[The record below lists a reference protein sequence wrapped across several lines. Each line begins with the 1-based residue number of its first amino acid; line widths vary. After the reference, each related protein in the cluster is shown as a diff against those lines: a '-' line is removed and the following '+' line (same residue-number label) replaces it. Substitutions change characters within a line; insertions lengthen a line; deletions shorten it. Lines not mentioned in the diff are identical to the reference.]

1 MSLNNYHFYSSKNYL
16 YINPVKGLQ
25 GYGLGY
31 GFSFNG
37 QEKDDETQTQ
47 DYGMRIYD
55 YRLGRFLSVDPL
67 TKEFSMLTPY
77 QFASNTPIQAID
89 LDGLEAVSVSM
100 AARAAVPICGGF
112 GITGSAQVG
121 LILDHQ
127 FNLVMFCIVSTG
139 VSLGTGVSA
148 GITIT
153 GYPTVDSYN
162 DLMGFGASAGFISP
176 INKIGLEGNA
186 SFSDKTHF
194 GASVSPSVA
203 GVSFGEAAYVDL
215 GVTNLMEN
223 FGKISAGNL
232 KSKIEEIAKATGL
245 DQSEVKLILKNM
257 VGELSKLN
265 NQASTETSKKTETS
279 KQPDKKTD
287 TNKSKDQTSNQKKSK
302 ADKKEKKVNKT
313 EKTS

>member
-1 MSLNNYHFYSSKNYL
+1 MPLNNYLFYNPKNYL
-16 YINPVKGLQ
+16 YNKPTKGLQ
-25 GYGLGY
+25 VYEQGYR
-31 GFSFNG
+31 FTFNG
-37 QEKDDETQTQ
+37 KENDNETQNQ

-100 AARAAVPICGGF
+100 AVRAAVPICGGL
-112 GITGSAQVG
+112 GVSGSAEVG

-127 FNLVMFCIVSTG
+127 FNLVMFCTVSAG
-139 VSLGTGVSA
+139 ASLGTALSA

-162 DLMGFGASAGFISP
+162 DLMGFGANAGFISP

-186 SFSDKTHF
+186 SFSDKTYY
-194 GASVSPSVA
+194 GASVSPSVT
-203 GVSFGEAAYVDL
+203 GVTFGEAAYVDL

-245 DQSEVKLILKNM
+245 DQSDVKLILKNM

-265 NQASTETSKKTETS
+265 NQTSTEKTKKTESS
-279 KQPDKKTD
+279 KQLDKKQD
-287 TNKSKDQTSNQKKSK
+287 TKKSKDQNS
-302 ADKKEKKVNKT
+302 KEKKPKAN
-313 EKTS
+313 